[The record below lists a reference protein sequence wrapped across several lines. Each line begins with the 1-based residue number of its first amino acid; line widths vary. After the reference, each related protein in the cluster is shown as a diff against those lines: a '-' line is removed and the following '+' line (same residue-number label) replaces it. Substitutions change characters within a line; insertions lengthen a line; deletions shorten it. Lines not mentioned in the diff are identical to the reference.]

1 MIAGGIAVSLHAG
14 AFYGA
19 FYHSQDSGSLAVGE
33 QGIEFDLG
41 MMGDMGVAEE
51 TIVAQAEVTP
61 PPPEPEPEPIKEPE
75 IEPDLEV
82 EPEPEIEP
90 PVEEVEVKQTSE
102 VVAPKPKPEP
112 KPKPKPEPEPEPEP
126 QPEPEPEPTPKSK
139 PTPQPQVVEQ
149 ANAAKTVVQQK
160 ASTGSANA
168 ATSGGAA
175 GATANYYAKLAA
187 KLAQSKRYPRASRRR
202 GEEGIVTIGF
212 TVHAN
217 GDASQVRIVKSS
229 GSKRL
234 DGAAMDM
241 VKRAQP
247 LPAFSLDMGDKPL
260 DITLPVA
267 FELR

>member
-1 MIAGGIAVSLHAG
+1 MKKQHWMIAGGIAVSLHAG

-19 FYHSQDSGSLAVGE
+19 FYHNQDTGSLAAGQ

-41 MMGDMGVAEE
+41 MMGDMGAAEE
-51 TIVAQAEVTP
+51 SIVAQAEVTP

-75 IEPDLEV
+75 PEVEP

-90 PVEEVEVKQTSE
+90 PVEPVKVKQASE
-102 VVAPKPKPEP
+102 VVAPEPKPEP
-112 KPKPKPEPEPEPEP
+112 KPKPKPKPEPKPEP
-126 QPEPEPEPTPKSK
+126 K
-139 PTPQPQVVEQ
+139 PQPPVADQ

-168 ATSGGAA
+168 ATSGGAV

-187 KLAQSKRYPRASRRR
+187 KLAQSKRYPRQSRRR
-202 GEEGIVTIGF
+202 GEEGQVTIGF

-217 GDASQVRIVKSS
+217 GDASNVRIVKSS
-229 GSKRL
+229 GSVRL
-234 DGAAMDM
+234 DDAAIDM
-241 VKRAQP
+241 VNRAQP
-247 LPAFSLDMGDKPL
+247 LPAFSLEMGDKPL